1 MQVVIEVKPRV
12 DLTQHRHQL
21 LAQLDAVVEWNS
33 QYCQQH
39 ALGPLEAWGVLTD
52 LQEWH
57 FFKATSSSTA
67 TLSSS
72 TAAGTSSAAVPR
84 VPYTVLQYPP
94 LLFTFDAKME
104 MEPGMLQPG
113 PDLMQALATLAYAI
127 FPDGV
132 PFLQDEVQLET
143 AMQVAQQE
151 LGNASREWILQGEMQ
166 AELAKV
172 KAKTVKVV
180 KERDE
185 MVAKLAQQDE
195 QIKKLQQQLQ
205 QQQQQQ

>member
-1 MQVVIEVKPRV
+1 
-12 DLTQHRHQL
+12 
-21 LAQLDAVVEWNS
+21 
-33 QYCQQH
+33 
-39 ALGPLEAWGVLTD
+39 
-52 LQEWH
+52 
-57 FFKATSSSTA
+57 
-67 TLSSS
+67 
-72 TAAGTSSAAVPR
+72 
-84 VPYTVLQYPP
+84 
-94 LLFTFDAKME
+94 
-104 MEPGMLQPG
+104 
-113 PDLMQALATLAYAI
+113 
-127 FPDGV
+127 V